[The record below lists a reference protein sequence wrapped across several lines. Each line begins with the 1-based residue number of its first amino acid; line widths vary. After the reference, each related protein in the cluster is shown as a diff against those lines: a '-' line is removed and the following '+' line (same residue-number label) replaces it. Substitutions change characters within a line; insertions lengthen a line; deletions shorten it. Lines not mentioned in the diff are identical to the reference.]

1 MNLIAIS
8 QHLVM
13 RGRQQAAHDSRRA
26 ESLRRAGYADGERKP
41 RQQAHW
47 ANR

>member
-8 QHLVM
+8 QHLVL
-13 RGRQQAAHDSRRA
+13 RRHQAAHDSRRA
-26 ESLRRAGYADGERKP
+26 ESLRRAGYADGERMP
-41 RQQAHW
+41 RRPSHW